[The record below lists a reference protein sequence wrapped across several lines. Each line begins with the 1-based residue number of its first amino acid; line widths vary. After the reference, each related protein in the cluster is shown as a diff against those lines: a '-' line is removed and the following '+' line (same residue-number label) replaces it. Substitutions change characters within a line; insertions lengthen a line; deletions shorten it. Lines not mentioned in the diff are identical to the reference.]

1 MLFYLGKGDIMKKHD
16 YNNDVYYESID
27 EKILKEETILDD
39 NSSSQSEKPEK
50 TLDNFSGDPKMQE
63 QEHLRAYYANNSDA
77 ERLASAVR
85 EERYARINR
94 QSLVLALFGLFLSL
108 LFGIGIFLSVPAW
121 IQASVRLKQRKSQT
135 LVWAKSLGILGTFLN
150 AFVLFAFIIFLTV

>member
-1 MLFYLGKGDIMKKHD
+1 MKKHD

-39 NSSSQSEKPEK
+39 NSSSNQSEQPQK
-50 TLDNFSGDPKMQE
+50 TLNDFSGEPKMPE

-94 QSLVLALFGLFLSL
+94 QTLVLALFGLFLSL